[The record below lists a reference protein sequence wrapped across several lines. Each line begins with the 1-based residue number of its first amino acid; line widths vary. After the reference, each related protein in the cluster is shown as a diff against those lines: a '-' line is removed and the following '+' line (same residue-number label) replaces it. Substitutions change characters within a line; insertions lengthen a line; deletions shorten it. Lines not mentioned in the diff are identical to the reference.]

1 LKEFGI
7 MLRKTRRLKP
17 KEVRKCNAPA
27 ILCLV
32 HEVIRFPFLPFVSMC
47 EEEEERKKT
56 KSYITSWLKHGV
68 TETVFPP
75 LSHLFPRALHI
86 TSFH

>member
-1 LKEFGI
+1 VLNFDGIRTYTPKNKELKA
-7 MLRKTRRLKP
+7 

-27 ILCLV
+27 IACLG
-32 HEVIRFPFLPFVSMC
+32 HEVISFFSFVFMC
-47 EEEEERKKT
+47 GEKEERKKT

-75 LSHLFPRALHI
+75 VC
-86 TSFH
+86 